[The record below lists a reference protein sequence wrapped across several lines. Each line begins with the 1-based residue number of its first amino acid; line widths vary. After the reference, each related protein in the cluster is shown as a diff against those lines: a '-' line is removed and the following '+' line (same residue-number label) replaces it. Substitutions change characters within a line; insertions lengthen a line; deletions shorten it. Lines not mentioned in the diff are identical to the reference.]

1 MTELP
6 GLDTSGAREIAD
18 QLKTISGGAVL
29 DVATGKGN
37 FIETLMKALK
47 SYDSF
52 VGVDINQDD
61 LAHASKKFQDQAI
74 RFLEMDATQL
84 DFEDASFDT
93 VSIANSLHH
102 LEDVSTVLVEM
113 KRVLMPGGHFIVSEM
128 YQDGAQSEAQHTDI
142 LEHHW
147 TAKIDRLKGVTH
159 HETLLRR
166 SIVAELEALH
176 FADLVV
182 LDSSRYVECLFCE
195 DRFDCENPKSSS
207 MIASFIKGVDKT
219 LQSLEPHKRTPELL
233 TEAEELKVRVKET
246 GIANA
251 SIVFAIGTK

>member
-1 MTELP
+1 MAELP
-6 GLDTSGAREIAD
+6 GLETSGAREIAD
-18 QLKTISGGAVL
+18 HLKTITGGTVL

-37 FIETLMKALK
+37 FIETLMKTLK
-47 SYDSF
+47 TYDSF
-52 VGVDINQDD
+52 VGVDIDQDD
-61 LAHASKKFQDQAI
+61 LAHARKRFQNQTI
-74 RFLEMDATQL
+74 SFLEMNATQL
-84 DFEDASFDT
+84 DFEDEFFDT

-102 LEDVSTVLVEM
+102 LENVPAVLAEI
-113 KRVLMPGGHFIVSEM
+113 KRVLTPGGHFIVSEM

-147 TAKIDRLKGVTH
+147 TAKIDRLKGLTH
-159 HETLLRR
+159 HETLFRR

-176 FADLVV
+176 FTDLVL
-182 LDSSRYVECLFCE
+182 LDSSRYVKCLFCE
-195 DRFDCENPKSSS
+195 DRFGCENPKSAS

-233 TEAEELKVRVKET
+233 TEAEALKVRVKET